1 MKTKH
6 PLLAFFLLATLLHL
20 PNASN
25 AYDVQTILRDWVNRD
40 KSKADF
46 IKKYGI
52 VDTTALIIC
61 MEASEMNERG
71 QASALSD
78 NYEHKLVWIERVREM
93 LSERAKAG
101 GEDFTHKSAALVEH
115 AIKRSKEFMC
125 PPFY

>member
-1 MKTKH
+1 MRIKR
-6 PLLAFFLLATLLHL
+6 PFLAFFLLAILLHL
-20 PNASN
+20 PNASH
-25 AYDVQTILRDWVNRD
+25 AYDVQTILSDWVNKD

-61 MEASEMNERG
+61 MDALEMNKRG

-78 NYEHKLVWIERVREM
+78 NYEHKLEWIERVREM
-93 LSERAKAG
+93 LTERAKAG
-101 GEDFTHKSAALVEH
+101 GKDLTHRSATLVEH